1 MEGCVEVCVEG
12 CGAWGGEHRE
22 GSMEGVRDGAGR
34 VSKRVWYRALPAR
47 VGQVLFGLYGVGR
60 GSWAREL
67 GDECERTRLKYDTKH
82 FRHRTKGQS
91 TVWLS

>member
-1 MEGCVEVCVEG
+1 
-12 CGAWGGEHRE
+12 
-22 GSMEGVRDGAGR
+22 MEGVRDGAGR

-67 GDECERTRLKYDTKH
+67 GDECERTRLLK
-82 FRHRTKGQS
+82 
-91 TVWLS
+91 V